1 MGTLALV
8 RHGQASAFAENY
20 DRLST
25 LGELQSRLLG
35 EHFRRRAVTF
45 DRVFCGPL
53 VRQRRTAEIVVD
65 VARLPAPVVLDGFD
79 EMRLEPLFA
88 EQMPEVYERHGHL
101 RTLSDAMIAAD
112 GNAAKGRA
120 FARLFGATLHLWMQG
135 QITAEGVEEWPSFQ
149 ERVRKAIAAAKVDG
163 GGAGFAGDGRSANA
177 RSIGRGRRILVV
189 TSGGVI
195 GVALQLAMDI
205 DDVRVLDAAFR
216 VRNSSISEFI
226 FASEGSVLPGTP
238 EQATERFSLSTFN
251 ETPHLLDAAQLTV
264 R

>member
-20 DRLST
+20 DRLSS

-35 EHFRRRAVTF
+35 EHFRRRGDSF

-65 VARLPAPVVLDGFD
+65 VARLPAPVVVDGFD
-79 EMRLEPLFA
+79 EMRVEPLFA
-88 EQMPEVYERHGHL
+88 QEMPELYERHGHL
-101 RTLSDAMIAAD
+101 RTLGDAMVAAE

-135 QITAEGVEEWPSFQ
+135 QLDAEGVEAWAAFQ

-163 GGAGFAGDGRSANA
+163 QGKS
-177 RSIGRGRRILVV
+177 ILVV
-189 TSGGVI
+189 SSGGVI
-195 GVALQLAMDI
+195 GVALQLAMGI
-205 DDVRVLDAAFR
+205 DDVRALDAAFR

-251 ETPHLLDAAQLTV
+251 ETPHLADAAQLTV

>member
-20 DRLST
+20 DRLSS

-35 EHFRRRAVTF
+35 DYFRHRGITF

-65 VARLPAPVVLDGFD
+65 AARLPAPVVLDGFD
-79 EMRLEPLFA
+79 EMRVEPLFA
-88 EQMPEVYERHGHL
+88 EQMPEIYERHGHL
-101 RTLSDAMIAAD
+101 RTLGDAMVAAE

-135 QITAEGVEEWPSFQ
+135 QIAADDLEPWAVFQ
-149 ERVRKAIAAAKVDG
+149 ERVRNAIAAAKVDG
-163 GGAGFAGDGRSANA
+163 GGAGFAGDGRSAKA
-177 RSIGRGRRILVV
+177 RSIGRGKRILVV

-195 GVALQLAMDI
+195 AVALQIAMGI
-205 DDVRVLDAAFR
+205 DDARALDAAFR
-216 VRNSSISEFI
+216 VRNSSISEFV
-226 FASEGSVLPGTP
+226 FASKGSVLPGTP

-251 ETPHLLDAAQLTV
+251 ETPHLQDAAQLTV

>member
-20 DRLST
+20 DRLSS

-35 EHFRRRAVTF
+35 EHFRRRGVTF

-65 VARLPAPVVLDGFD
+65 VARLPAPVVVDGFD
-79 EMRLEPLFA
+79 EMRVEPLFA
-88 EQMPEVYERHGHL
+88 QQMPELYERHGHL

-163 GGAGFAGDGRSANA
+163 QGK
-177 RSIGRGRRILVV
+177 RILVV

-195 GVALQLAMDI
+195 GVALQLATGI
-205 DDVRVLDAAFR
+205 DDVCVLDAAFR

-226 FASEGSVLPGTP
+226 FASGGSVLPGTP

-251 ETPHLLDAAQLTV
+251 ETPHLQDAAQLTV

>member
-1 MGTLALV
+1 MGTIALV

-20 DRLST
+20 DRLSS

-35 EHFRRRAVTF
+35 EHFRRRGITF

-65 VARLPAPVVLDGFD
+65 TARLPAPVVLDGFD
-79 EMRLEPLFA
+79 EMRVEPLFA
-88 EQMPEVYERHGHL
+88 QQMPEIYERHGHL
-101 RTLSDAMIAAD
+101 RTLGDAMVAAD

-135 QITAEGVEEWPSFQ
+135 QIEAENLEPWPAFQ
-149 ERVRKAIAAAKVDG
+149 ERVRNAIAAAKVDG
-163 GGAGFAGDGRSANA
+163 QGK
-177 RSIGRGRRILVV
+177 RILVV

-195 GVALQLAMDI
+195 AAALQLALGI
-205 DDVRVLDAAFR
+205 DDVRALDAAFR

-226 FASEGSVLPGTP
+226 FASKGSLLPGTP
-238 EQATERFSLSTFN
+238 EEATERFSLSSFN
-251 ETPHLLDAAQLTV
+251 ETPHLQDAAQLTV